1 MDLLVLTESQT
12 REETDDVRTAVRQ
25 QLQKEL
31 IALFST
37 LLLSFEAVTDRYHW
51 DRWRFGDIYVE
62 PSFLLISKESFHLF
76 QIKRRKDFS
85 KNQLLWSVFISVLIV
100 ISHTRARTILLSLG
114 LVLGA
119 FLVAEMVKKPSAMQ
133 ETRV

>member
-1 MDLLVLTESQT
+1 MCSAGFSTKTIRRYRVRKDSLHDNPVLG
-12 REETDDVRTAVRQ
+12 AVRGVGQ
-25 QLQKEL
+25 
-31 IALFST
+31 
-37 LLLSFEAVTDRYHW
+37 
-51 DRWRFGDIYVE
+51 
-62 PSFLLISKESFHLF
+62 
-76 QIKRRKDFS
+76 RRKDFS